1 MSKNEPMIIAIDFD
15 GTIVTHEYPEIGR
28 PVPGAIETMKEFIA
42 RGDKL
47 ILWTMRSGESLDDAV
62 RYCENNGIIFWG
74 INENPEQ
81 HKWTSSPKAYAHVY
95 IDDAMVNA
103 HLIYDT
109 DNILDRGYLDWFV
122 VRHNLIAPSL

>member
-1 MSKNEPMIIAIDFD
+1 MFVHKPKIIAIDFD
-15 GTIVTHEYPEIGR
+15 GTIVTHEYPKIGR
-28 PVPGAIETMKEFIA
+28 PVPGALQTMKEFIA

-47 ILWTMRSGESLDDAV
+47 ILWTMRSGKELQEAV
-62 RYCENNGIIFWG
+62 DYCKENGVEFWG
-74 INENPEQ
+74 INENPDQ
-81 HKWTSSPKAYAHVY
+81 KSWTSSPKAYAHVY